1 MIHEDTVKLLREC
14 EKGVDMGIDSIDTV
28 MDSVSSDRMKENLNF
43 CKDEHNRLKEEIGSM
58 LKEYHDEVKEASPLV
73 KGMSYM
79 KTKMTLMMNSSDHK
93 IADLMIDGC
102 NMGVKSLS
110 KYLNEYAAASERSK
124 DIAKKLIALEEKL
137 AADLRTY
144 L

>member
-1 MIHEDTVKLLREC
+1 MIHGDTIKLLCEC
-14 EKGVDMGIDSIDTV
+14 DRGVQMGISSIDDV
-28 MDSVSSDRMKENLNF
+28 MGSVTSERMKKALNF
-43 CKDEHNRLKEEIGSM
+43 CKDEHERLKGEIDSM
-58 LKEYHDEVKEASPLV
+58 LNEYHDEGKDANPLV
-73 KGMSYM
+73 KGMSWM
-79 KTKMTLMMNSSDHK
+79 KTKMMLAMNSSDHK

-110 KYLNEYAAASERSK
+110 RYLNEYAAASERAK

-137 AADLRTY
+137 AGDMRTY

>member
-1 MIHEDTVKLLREC
+1 MIHEDTIKLLGEC
-14 EKGVDMGIDSIDTV
+14 DLGVKMGISSIDDV
-28 MDSVSSDRMKENLNF
+28 MNSVTSDRMKRDLNF
-43 CKDEHNRLKEEIGSM
+43 CKDEHVRLKDEIDKM
-58 LKEYHDEVKEASPLV
+58 LKEYHDEGKEANPIV
-73 KGMSYM
+73 KGMSWM
-79 KTKMTLMMNSSDHK
+79 KTKMTLAMNNSDHK

-110 KYLNEYAAASERSK
+110 RYLNEYAAASERAK

-137 AADLRTY
+137 AGDLRTY

>member
-1 MIHEDTVKLLREC
+1 MVHGDTIKLLGEC
-14 EKGVDMGIDSIDTV
+14 DRGVKMGISSIDDV
-28 MDSVSSDRMKENLNF
+28 MNSVSSDRMKKVLNF
-43 CKDEHNRLKEEIGSM
+43 CKDEHRRLSEEIDSM
-58 LKEYHDEVKEASPLV
+58 LKEYHDDGKDANPLI
-73 KGMSYM
+73 KGMSWM
-79 KTKMTLMMNSSDHK
+79 KTKMTLAMNSSDHK

-110 KYLNEYAAASERSK
+110 RYLNEYAAASERAK

-137 AADLRTY
+137 AGDLRTY

>member
-1 MIHEDTVKLLREC
+1 MIQEDTIKLLGEC
-14 EKGVDMGIDSIDTV
+14 ERGVEMGIESIDTV
-28 MDSVSSDRMKENLNF
+28 MGSVSSDRMKKKLNF
-43 CKDEHNRLKEEIGSM
+43 CKDEHGRLKDEIASL
-58 LKEYHDEVKEASPLV
+58 LKEYHDEPKGASPV
-73 KGMSYM
+73 IKGMSYM

-93 IADLMIDGC
+93 IADIMIDGC

-137 AADLRTY
+137 AVDLREY